1 VSFLYLIVVL
11 YNNQKISGVE
21 NMNNDIIVAVS
32 TPPGEGAVGIVR
44 MSGNGA
50 IEIADKI
57 FLPYN
62 KNLLLSER
70 RNFSLNLGWILAAQ
84 GQRIDEVLMGIM
96 RSPHSYTGEDV
107 VEINCHG
114 GSAALRACLQ
124 RCLDL
129 GARLAEPGEFTK
141 RAFLNDRLGLEQ
153 AEAVLDI
160 IRAKTERGLQLAV
173 NQLSGSSGRFIA
185 ELEDRLLGLNAMV
198 DASLDFPDEVGD
210 LDQEQARLIL
220 GETVDTIESW
230 LEAARRAEI
239 YREGIE
245 LAIVGKPNVG
255 KSSLLNALSRKEK
268 AIVTD
273 IPGTT
278 RDIVEEYINVRGI
291 PVKLMDTAGIRS
303 TEDLV
308 EKIGVEK
315 SRELIAQADLVVL
328 VLDFAAGIAG
338 EDMEIF
344 HTIPAEKCLVLVN
357 KEDIERK
364 AISEE
369 ELAEKFSLAKVIRA
383 SVKEDYGLDE
393 LENAIEEMLLSGTQN
408 DDGMEIMVNMRQKQ
422 ALLKSRAFAENALQQ
437 VGQVP
442 LDCLGVDIWG
452 ALECLGEISG
462 KSLKEEVID
471 RIFHDF
477 CIGK

>member
-1 VSFLYLIVVL
+1 
-11 YNNQKISGVE
+11 
-21 NMNNDIIVAVS
+21 MNNDVIVAVS
-32 TPPGEGAVGIVR
+32 TPPGEGAVGIIR
-44 MSGNGA
+44 MSGDGA

-62 KNLLLSER
+62 NEVPLSKR
-70 RNFSLNLGWILAAQ
+70 RNFSLSLGWILTAQ
-84 GQRIDEVLMGIM
+84 GQRIDEVLMGVM
-96 RSPHSYTGEDV
+96 RSPHSYSGEDV

-114 GSAALRACLQ
+114 GNVALRACLQ
-124 RCLDL
+124 RCLEQ

-173 NQLSGSSGRFIA
+173 NQLSGSSWQFIA
-185 ELEDRLLGLNAMV
+185 ELEDKLLGLNAMV

-210 LDQEQARLIL
+210 LDLEEAGLIL
-220 GETVDTIESW
+220 RETIDTIERW

-239 YREGIE
+239 YRQGIE

-308 EKIGVEK
+308 EKIGVQK
-315 SRELIAQADLVVL
+315 SKELIAQADLVVL
-328 VLDFAAGIAG
+328 VLDFASGIAD
-338 EDMEIF
+338 EDLEIF
-344 HTIPAEKCLVLVN
+344 NTIPAEKCLVLVN

-369 ELAEKFSLAKVIRA
+369 ELADRFSLAKVIRA

-393 LENAIEEMLLSGTQN
+393 LENAIEAMLLAGTPN

-422 ALLKSRAFAENALQQ
+422 ALLRSRAFAANALQQ
-437 VGQVP
+437 IGQVS

-462 KSLKEEVID
+462 KSLKEEVLE

>member
-1 VSFLYLIVVL
+1 
-11 YNNQKISGVE
+11 
-21 NMNNDIIVAVS
+21 MNNDTIVAVS
-32 TPPGEGAVGIVR
+32 TPPGEGAVGIIR

-50 IEIADKI
+50 VHIAEKI

-62 KNLLLSER
+62 RDVSLRER
-70 RNFSLNLGWILAAQ
+70 RNFSLNLGWILAADENH
-84 GQRIDEVLMGIM
+84 IDEVLIGIM
-96 RSPHSYTGEDV
+96 RAPHSYTGEDV

-114 GSAALRACLQ
+114 GGAALRACLQ

-141 RAFLNDRLGLEQ
+141 RAFLNDRLALEQ
-153 AEAVLDI
+153 AEAVLEI

-173 NQLSGSSGRFIA
+173 KQLSGRTGRFVA
-185 ELEDRLLGLNAMV
+185 ELEERLLGLNAMV

-210 LDQEQARLIL
+210 LDQEEARMIL
-220 GETVDTIESW
+220 METIGTIDGW

-239 YREGIE
+239 YRDGIE

-278 RDIVEEYINVRGI
+278 RDIVEEFINVRGI
-291 PVKLMDTAGIRS
+291 PVKLMDTAGIRA

-315 SRELIAQADLVVL
+315 ARELISQADLVVL
-328 VLDFAAGIAG
+328 VLDFEAGIAG

-344 HTIPAEKCLVLVN
+344 QHIPAEKRLVLVN

-369 ELAEKFSLAKVIRA
+369 ELADKFSSARVIRA

-393 LENAIEEMLLSGTQN
+393 LENAIEELLLPGTQKA
-408 DDGMEIMVNMRQKQ
+408 DGLEIMVNMRQKY
-422 ALLKSRAFAENALQQ
+422 ALLKSRDFAENALQQ
-437 VGQVP
+437 IGVVS
-442 LDCLGVDIWG
+442 LDCLGVDVWG
-452 ALECLGEISG
+452 ALESLGEISG
-462 KSLKEEVID
+462 RSLKEEVID

>member
-1 VSFLYLIVVL
+1 
-11 YNNQKISGVE
+11 
-21 NMNNDIIVAVS
+21 MNNDIIVAVS
-32 TPPGEGAVGIVR
+32 TPPGEGAVGIIR

-50 IEIADKI
+50 VHIADKI

-62 KNLLLSER
+62 KDVSLGER
-70 RNFSLNLGWILAAQ
+70 RNFSLTLGWILAAD
-84 GQRIDEVLMGIM
+84 GNRIDEVLVGIM

-114 GSAALRACLQ
+114 GGAALRACLQ

-141 RAFLNDRLGLEQ
+141 RAFLNDRLELEQ
-153 AEAVLDI
+153 AEAVLEI

-173 NQLSGSSGRFIA
+173 KQLSGKTARFIA
-185 ELEDRLLGLNAMV
+185 ELEDKLLGLNAMV
-198 DASLDFPDEVGD
+198 DASLDFPEEVGD
-210 LDQEQARLIL
+210 LNQDEARMILQETI
-220 GETVDTIESW
+220 DTINGW

-239 YREGIE
+239 YRDGVE

-291 PVKLMDTAGIRS
+291 PVKLMDTAGIRA

-344 HTIPAEKCLVLVN
+344 QHIPAEKCLVLVN

-369 ELAEKFSLAKVIRA
+369 ELTDKFSSARVIRA

-393 LENAIEEMLLSGTQN
+393 LENAIEELLLPGTQKA
-408 DDGMEIMVNMRQKQ
+408 DGLEIMVNMRQKN
-422 ALLKSRAFAENALQQ
+422 ALLKSRDFAENALQQ
-437 VGQVP
+437 IGKVS
-442 LDCLGVDIWG
+442 LDCLGVDVWG
-452 ALECLGEISG
+452 ALDSLGEISG
-462 KSLKEEVID
+462 RSLKEEVID

>member
-1 VSFLYLIVVL
+1 MS
-11 YNNQKISGVE
+11 
-21 NMNNDIIVAVS
+21 NDIIAAVS
-32 TPPGEGAVGIVR
+32 TPPGEGAVGIIR

-50 IEIADKI
+50 LEMAEKM

-62 KNLLLSER
+62 KEVSLSER
-70 RNFSLNLGWILAAQ
+70 RNFSLNLGWILDRN
-84 GQRIDEVLMGIM
+84 GTRSDEVLIGVM
-96 RSPHSYTGEDV
+96 RSPRSYTGEDV

-114 GSAALRACLQ
+114 GGAALRACLQ
-124 RCLDL
+124 RCLEL

-173 NQLSGSSGRFIA
+173 KQLSGRSGEFIA

-198 DASLDFPDEVGD
+198 DASLDFPEEVGD
-210 LDQEQARLIL
+210 LDQEEARQTLQEIIA
-220 GETVDTIESW
+220 VIDHW
-230 LEAARRAEI
+230 LESARRGEI
-239 YREGIE
+239 YRDGIE

-291 PVKLMDTAGIRS
+291 PVKLMDTAGIRT

-328 VLDFAAGIAG
+328 VLDFEAGIAS

-344 HTIPAEKCLVLVN
+344 QTIPEAKRLVLVN

-364 AISEE
+364 AITEE
-369 ELAEKFSLAKVIRA
+369 ELTDKFAFTKLIRA
-383 SVKEDYGLDE
+383 SVKEDQGLDE
-393 LENAIEEMLLSGTQN
+393 LEKAIEELLLPGTQN
-408 DDGMEIMVNMRQKQ
+408 DDGMEIMVNLRQKN
-422 ALLKSRAFAENALQQ
+422 ALLKSRAYAENALEQL
-437 VGQVP
+437 GQVS
-442 LDCLGVDIWG
+442 LDCLGVDVWG
-452 ALECLGEISG
+452 ALESLGEISG

>member
-1 VSFLYLIVVL
+1 
-11 YNNQKISGVE
+11 
-21 NMNNDIIVAVS
+21 MNNDIIAAIS
-32 TPPGEGAVGIVR
+32 TPPGEGAVGIIR

-50 IEIADKI
+50 LEMAEKM

-62 KNLLLSER
+62 KEVSLSER
-70 RNFSLNLGWILAAQ
+70 RNFSLNLGWILDRN
-84 GQRIDEVLMGIM
+84 GTRSDEVLISVM
-96 RSPHSYTGEDV
+96 RSPRSYTGEDV

-114 GSAALRACLQ
+114 GGAALRACLQ
-124 RCLDL
+124 RCLEL

-173 NQLSGSSGRFIA
+173 KQLSGRSGEFIA

-198 DASLDFPDEVGD
+198 DASLDFPEEVGD
-210 LDQEQARLIL
+210 LDQEEARQTLQEIIA
-220 GETVDTIESW
+220 VIDHW
-230 LEAARRAEI
+230 LESARRGEI
-239 YREGIE
+239 YRDGIE

-291 PVKLMDTAGIRS
+291 PVKLMDTAGIRT

-328 VLDFAAGIAG
+328 VLDFEAGIAS

-344 HTIPAEKCLVLVN
+344 QTIPEAKRLVLVN

-364 AISEE
+364 AITEE
-369 ELAEKFSLAKVIRA
+369 ELTEKFAFTKLIRA
-383 SVKEDYGLDE
+383 SVKEDQGLDE
-393 LENAIEEMLLSGTQN
+393 LEKAIEEMLLPGAQN
-408 DDGMEIMVNMRQKQ
+408 DDGMEIMVNLRQKN
-422 ALLKSRAFAENALQQ
+422 ALLKSRAYAENALEQM
-437 VGQVP
+437 GQVS
-442 LDCLGVDIWG
+442 LDCLSVDVWG
-452 ALECLGEISG
+452 ALESLGEISG

>member
-1 VSFLYLIVVL
+1 MS
-11 YNNQKISGVE
+11 
-21 NMNNDIIVAVS
+21 NDIIAAVS
-32 TPPGEGAVGIVR
+32 TPPGEGAIGIIR

-50 IEIADKI
+50 IEMTEKI

-62 KNLLLSER
+62 KEVTLSQR
-70 RNFSLNLGWILAAQ
+70 RSFSLNLGWILDENNT
-84 GQRIDEVLMGIM
+84 RTDEVLIGVM

-114 GSAALRACLQ
+114 GGAALRACLQ
-124 RCLDL
+124 RCLQL

-173 NQLSGSSGRFIA
+173 KQLSGRSGEFIA
-185 ELEDRLLGLNAMV
+185 DLEDRLLGLNAMV
-198 DASLDFPDEVGD
+198 DASLDFPEEVGD
-210 LDQEQARLIL
+210 LDQEQARQIL
-220 GETVDTIESW
+220 REIIMVIDQW
-230 LEAARRAEI
+230 LESARRGEI
-239 YREGIE
+239 YRDGIE

-291 PVKLMDTAGIRS
+291 PVKLMDTAGIRE
-303 TEDLV
+303 TEDRV

-328 VLDFAAGIAG
+328 VLDFEAGLAG

-344 HTIPAEKCLVLVN
+344 QTIPAAKRLVLVN

-364 AISEE
+364 AITEE
-369 ELAEKFSLAKVIRA
+369 ELADKFAAAQLIRA
-383 SVKEDYGLDE
+383 SVKEEQGLDE
-393 LENAIEEMLLSGTQN
+393 LEKAIEAMLLPGTPN
-408 DDGMEIMVNMRQKQ
+408 DDGMEIMVNLRQKN
-422 ALLKSRAFAENALQQ
+422 ALLKSRAYAQNALQQ
-437 VGQVP
+437 MGQVS
-442 LDCLGVDIWG
+442 LDCLGVDVWG
-452 ALECLGEISG
+452 ALESLGEISG
-462 KSLKEEVID
+462 KSLKEEVME

>member
-1 VSFLYLIVVL
+1 
-11 YNNQKISGVE
+11 
-21 NMNNDIIVAVS
+21 MNNDIIAAIS
-32 TPPGEGAVGIVR
+32 TPPGEGAVGIIR

-50 IEIADKI
+50 LEMAEKM

-62 KNLLLSER
+62 KEVSLSER
-70 RNFSLNLGWILAAQ
+70 RNFSLNLGWILDRN
-84 GQRIDEVLMGIM
+84 GTRSDEVLIGVM
-96 RSPHSYTGEDV
+96 RSPRSYTGEDV

-114 GSAALRACLQ
+114 GGAALRACLQ
-124 RCLDL
+124 RCLEL

-173 NQLSGSSGRFIA
+173 KQLSGRSGEFIA

-198 DASLDFPDEVGD
+198 DASLDFPEEVGD
-210 LDQEQARLIL
+210 PDQEEARQTLQEIIA
-220 GETVDTIESW
+220 VIDHW
-230 LEAARRAEI
+230 LESARRGEI
-239 YREGIE
+239 YRDGIE

-291 PVKLMDTAGIRS
+291 PVKLMDTAGIRT

-328 VLDFAAGIAG
+328 VLDFEAGIAS

-344 HTIPAEKCLVLVN
+344 QTIPEAKRLVLVN

-364 AISEE
+364 AITEE
-369 ELAEKFSLAKVIRA
+369 ELTEKFAFTKLIRA
-383 SVKEDYGLDE
+383 SVKEDQGLDE
-393 LENAIEEMLLSGTQN
+393 LEKAIEEMLLPGAQN
-408 DDGMEIMVNMRQKQ
+408 DDGMEIMVNLRQKN
-422 ALLKSRAFAENALQQ
+422 ALLKSRAYAENALEQM
-437 VGQVP
+437 GQVS
-442 LDCLGVDIWG
+442 LDCLGVDVWG
-452 ALECLGEISG
+452 ALESLGEISG

>member
-1 VSFLYLIVVL
+1 MS
-11 YNNQKISGVE
+11 
-21 NMNNDIIVAVS
+21 NDIIAAVS
-32 TPPGEGAVGIVR
+32 TPPGEGAIGIIR

-50 IEIADKI
+50 IEMTEKM

-62 KNLLLSER
+62 KEVTLSQR
-70 RNFSLNLGWILAAQ
+70 RSFSLNLGWILDENNT
-84 GQRIDEVLMGIM
+84 RTDEVLIGVM

-114 GSAALRACLQ
+114 GGAALRACLQ
-124 RCLDL
+124 RCLQL

-173 NQLSGSSGRFIA
+173 KQLSGRSGEFIA
-185 ELEDRLLGLNAMV
+185 DLEDRLLGLNAMV
-198 DASLDFPDEVGD
+198 DASLDFPEEVGD
-210 LDQEQARLIL
+210 LDQEQARQIL
-220 GETVDTIESW
+220 REIIMVIDQW
-230 LEAARRAEI
+230 LESARRGEI
-239 YREGIE
+239 YRDGIE

-291 PVKLMDTAGIRS
+291 PVKLMDTAGIRE
-303 TEDLV
+303 TEDRV

-328 VLDFAAGIAG
+328 VLDFEAGLAG

-344 HTIPAEKCLVLVN
+344 QTIPAAKRLVLVN

-364 AISEE
+364 AITEE
-369 ELAEKFSLAKVIRA
+369 ELADKFAAAQLIRA
-383 SVKEDYGLDE
+383 SVKEEQGLDE
-393 LENAIEEMLLSGTQN
+393 LEKAIEAMLLPGTPN
-408 DDGMEIMVNMRQKQ
+408 DDGMEIMVNLRQKN
-422 ALLKSRAFAENALQQ
+422 ALLKSRAYAQNALQQ
-437 VGQVP
+437 MGQVS
-442 LDCLGVDIWG
+442 LDCLGVDVWG
-452 ALECLGEISG
+452 ALESLGEISG
-462 KSLKEEVID
+462 KSLKEEVME

>member
-1 VSFLYLIVVL
+1 
-11 YNNQKISGVE
+11 
-21 NMNNDIIVAVS
+21 MNNDIIVAVS
-32 TPPGEGAVGIVR
+32 TPPGEGAVGIIR
-44 MSGNGA
+44 MSGSGA
-50 IEIADKI
+50 IQIADKI

-62 KNLLLSER
+62 KEVSLSER
-70 RNFSLNLGWILAAQ
+70 RNFSLNLGWILAADEN
-84 GQRIDEVLMGIM
+84 RIDEVLVGIM

-114 GSAALRACLQ
+114 GGASLRACLQ
-124 RCLDL
+124 RCLDM

-141 RAFLNDRLGLEQ
+141 RAFLNDRLALEQ
-153 AEAVLDI
+153 AEAVLEI

-173 NQLSGSSGRFIA
+173 KQLSGRTGRFIA
-185 ELEDRLLGLNAMV
+185 ELEDKLLGLNAMV
-198 DASLDFPDEVGD
+198 DASLDFPEEVGD
-210 LDQEQARLIL
+210 LDQEEARMIL
-220 GETVDTIESW
+220 QETIATIDGW

-239 YREGIE
+239 YRDGIE

-278 RDIVEEYINVRGI
+278 RDIVEEYINIRGI
-291 PVKLMDTAGIRS
+291 PVKLMDTAGIRA

-344 HTIPAEKCLVLVN
+344 HHIPAEKRLVLVN

-369 ELAEKFSLAKVIRA
+369 ELADKFSAARLIRA

-393 LENAIEEMLLSGTQN
+393 LENAIEEMLLPGTQKA
-408 DDGMEIMVNMRQKQ
+408 DGLEIMVNMRQKN
-422 ALLKSRAFAENALQQ
+422 ALLKSRDFAENALQQ
-437 VGQVP
+437 IGAVS
-442 LDCLGVDIWG
+442 LDCLGVDVWG
-452 ALECLGEISG
+452 ALESLGEISG
-462 KSLKEEVID
+462 RSLKEEVID

>member
-1 VSFLYLIVVL
+1 
-11 YNNQKISGVE
+11 
-21 NMNNDIIVAVS
+21 MNNDIIAAIS
-32 TPPGEGAVGIVR
+32 TPPGEGAVGIIR

-50 IEIADKI
+50 LEMAEKM

-62 KNLLLSER
+62 KEVSLSER
-70 RNFSLNLGWILAAQ
+70 RNFSLNLGWILDRN
-84 GQRIDEVLMGIM
+84 GTRSDEVLIGVM
-96 RSPHSYTGEDV
+96 RSPRSYTGEDV

-114 GSAALRACLQ
+114 GGAALRACLQ
-124 RCLDL
+124 RCLEL

-173 NQLSGSSGRFIA
+173 KQLSGRSGEFIA

-198 DASLDFPDEVGD
+198 DASLDFPEEVGD
-210 LDQEQARLIL
+210 LDQEEARQTLQEIIA
-220 GETVDTIESW
+220 VIDHW
-230 LEAARRAEI
+230 LESARRGEI
-239 YREGIE
+239 YRDGIE

-291 PVKLMDTAGIRS
+291 PVKLMDTAGIRT

-328 VLDFAAGIAG
+328 VLDFEAGIAS

-344 HTIPAEKCLVLVN
+344 QTIPEAKRLVLVN

-364 AISEE
+364 AITEE
-369 ELAEKFSLAKVIRA
+369 ELTEKFAFTKLIRA
-383 SVKEDYGLDE
+383 SVKEDQGLDE
-393 LENAIEEMLLSGTQN
+393 LEKAIEEMLLPGAQN
-408 DDGMEIMVNMRQKQ
+408 DDGMEIMVNLRQKN
-422 ALLKSRAFAENALQQ
+422 ALLKSRAYAENALEQM
-437 VGQVP
+437 GQVS
-442 LDCLGVDIWG
+442 LDCLGVDVWG
-452 ALECLGEISG
+452 ALESLGEISG

>member
-1 VSFLYLIVVL
+1 
-11 YNNQKISGVE
+11 
-21 NMNNDIIVAVS
+21 MNNDTIVAVS
-32 TPPGEGAVGIVR
+32 TPPGEGAVGIIR

-50 IEIADKI
+50 LNIADRI

-62 KNLLLSER
+62 RDVSLRER
-70 RNFSLNLGWILAAQ
+70 RNFSLNLGWILAADEN
-84 GQRIDEVLMGIM
+84 RIDEVLIGIM
-96 RSPHSYTGEDV
+96 RAPHSYTGEDV

-114 GSAALRACLQ
+114 GGAALRACLQ

-141 RAFLNDRLGLEQ
+141 RAFLNDRLALEQ
-153 AEAVLDI
+153 AEAVLEI

-173 NQLSGSSGRFIA
+173 KQLSGRTGRFVA
-185 ELEDRLLGLNAMV
+185 ELEERLLGLNAMV

-210 LDQEQARLIL
+210 LDQEEARMIL
-220 GETVDTIESW
+220 METIGTIDSW

-239 YREGIE
+239 YRDGIE

-278 RDIVEEYINVRGI
+278 RDIVEEFINVRGI
-291 PVKLMDTAGIRS
+291 PVKLMDTAGIRA

-315 SRELIAQADLVVL
+315 ARELISQADLVVL
-328 VLDFAAGIAG
+328 VLDFEAGIAG

-344 HTIPAEKCLVLVN
+344 QHIPAEKRLVLVN

-369 ELAEKFSLAKVIRA
+369 ELADKFSSARVIRA
-383 SVKEDYGLDE
+383 SIKEDYGLDE
-393 LENAIEEMLLSGTQN
+393 LENAIEELLLPGTQKA
-408 DDGMEIMVNMRQKQ
+408 DGLEIMVNMRQKY
-422 ALLKSRAFAENALQQ
+422 ALLKSRDFAENALQQ
-437 VGQVP
+437 IGVVS
-442 LDCLGVDIWG
+442 LDCLGVDVWG
-452 ALECLGEISG
+452 ALESLGEISG
-462 KSLKEEVID
+462 RSLKEEVLD

>member
-1 VSFLYLIVVL
+1 
-11 YNNQKISGVE
+11 
-21 NMNNDIIVAVS
+21 MNNDTIVAVS
-32 TPPGEGAVGIVR
+32 TPPGEGAVGIIR

-50 IEIADKI
+50 VHIAEKI

-62 KNLLLSER
+62 RDVSLRER
-70 RNFSLNLGWILAAQ
+70 RNFSLNLGWILAADENL
-84 GQRIDEVLMGIM
+84 IDEVLIGIM
-96 RSPHSYTGEDV
+96 RAPHSYTGEDV

-114 GSAALRACLQ
+114 GGAALRGCLQ

-141 RAFLNDRLGLEQ
+141 RAFLNDRLELEQ
-153 AEAVLDI
+153 AEAVLEI

-173 NQLSGSSGRFIA
+173 KQLSGRAGRFIA

-198 DASLDFPDEVGD
+198 DASLDFPDEVGE
-210 LDQEQARLIL
+210 LDQEEARMIL
-220 GETVDTIESW
+220 METIGTIDGW

-239 YREGIE
+239 YRDGIE

-278 RDIVEEYINVRGI
+278 RDIVEEFINVRGI
-291 PVKLMDTAGIRS
+291 PVKLMDTAGIRA

-315 SRELIAQADLVVL
+315 ARELISQADLVVL
-328 VLDFAAGIAG
+328 VLDFEAGIAG

-344 HTIPAEKCLVLVN
+344 QHIPAEKRLVLVN

-369 ELAEKFSLAKVIRA
+369 ELADKFSSARVIRA

-393 LENAIEEMLLSGTQN
+393 LENAIEELLLPGTQKA
-408 DDGMEIMVNMRQKQ
+408 DGLEIMVNMRQKY
-422 ALLKSRAFAENALQQ
+422 ALLKSRDFAENALQQ
-437 VGQVP
+437 IGVVS
-442 LDCLGVDIWG
+442 LDCLGVDVWG
-452 ALECLGEISG
+452 ALESLGEISG
-462 KSLKEEVID
+462 RSLKEEVLD

>member
-1 VSFLYLIVVL
+1 
-11 YNNQKISGVE
+11 
-21 NMNNDIIVAVS
+21 MNNDIIVAVS
-32 TPPGEGAVGIVR
+32 TPPGEGAVGIIR
-44 MSGNGA
+44 MSGGGA
-50 IEIADKI
+50 IEMADKI

-62 KNLLLSER
+62 NEVSLSER
-70 RNFSLNLGWILAAQ
+70 RSFSLNLGWIMAAD
-84 GQRIDEVLMGIM
+84 GNRIDEVLAGIM
-96 RSPHSYTGEDV
+96 RSPRSYTGEDV

-114 GSAALRACLQ
+114 GGAALRACLQ
-124 RCLDL
+124 RCMDL

-141 RAFLNDRLGLEQ
+141 RAFLNDRLALEQ

-160 IRAKTERGLQLAV
+160 IRAKTERGLQLSV
-173 NQLSGSSGRFIA
+173 KQLSGRAGRFIA

-210 LDQEQARLIL
+210 LDQNEARRIL
-220 GETVDTIESW
+220 AETIATIDNW

-239 YREGIE
+239 YRDGID

-291 PVKLMDTAGIRS
+291 PVKLMDTAGIRA

-315 SRELIAQADLVVL
+315 ARELIAQADLVVL
-328 VLDFAAGIAG
+328 VLDFEAGITG

-344 HTIPAEKCLVLVN
+344 QHIPEQKRLVLVN

-369 ELAEKFSLAKVIRA
+369 ELAERFSSAKVIRA
-383 SVKEDYGLDE
+383 SVKEEYGLDE
-393 LENAIEEMLLSGTQN
+393 LENAIEELLLPGTQN
-408 DDGMEIMVNMRQKQ
+408 ADGLEIMVNMRQKN
-422 ALLKSRAFAENALQQ
+422 ALLKSRDFAVNALQEIDN
-437 VGQVP
+437 VS

-452 ALECLGEISG
+452 ALESLGEISG

>member
-1 VSFLYLIVVL
+1 
-11 YNNQKISGVE
+11 
-21 NMNNDIIVAVS
+21 MNNDIIAAIS
-32 TPPGEGAVGIVR
+32 TPPGEGAVGIIR

-50 IEIADKI
+50 LEMAEKM

-62 KNLLLSER
+62 KEVSLSER
-70 RNFSLNLGWILAAQ
+70 RNFSLNLGWILDRN
-84 GQRIDEVLMGIM
+84 GTRSDEVLISVM
-96 RSPHSYTGEDV
+96 RSPRSYTGEDV

-114 GSAALRACLQ
+114 GGAALRACLQ
-124 RCLDL
+124 RCLEL

-173 NQLSGSSGRFIA
+173 KQLSGRSGEFIA

-198 DASLDFPDEVGD
+198 DASLDFPEEVGD
-210 LDQEQARLIL
+210 LDQEEARQTLQEIIA
-220 GETVDTIESW
+220 VIDHW
-230 LEAARRAEI
+230 LESARRGEI
-239 YREGIE
+239 YRDGIE

-291 PVKLMDTAGIRS
+291 PVKLMDTAGIRT

-328 VLDFAAGIAG
+328 VLDFEAGIAS

-344 HTIPAEKCLVLVN
+344 QTIPEAKRLVLVN

-364 AISEE
+364 AITEE
-369 ELAEKFSLAKVIRA
+369 ELTEKFAFTKLIRA
-383 SVKEDYGLDE
+383 SVKEDQGLDE
-393 LENAIEEMLLSGTQN
+393 LEKAIEELLLPGTQN
-408 DDGMEIMVNMRQKQ
+408 DDGMEIMVNLRQKN
-422 ALLKSRAFAENALQQ
+422 ALLKSRAYAENALEQL
-437 VGQVP
+437 GQVS
-442 LDCLGVDIWG
+442 LDCLGVDVWG
-452 ALECLGEISG
+452 ALESLGEISG

>member
-1 VSFLYLIVVL
+1 L
-11 YNNQKISGVE
+11 
-21 NMNNDIIVAVS
+21 
-32 TPPGEGAVGIVR
+32 R
-44 MSGNGA
+44 
-50 IEIADKI
+50 
-57 FLPYN
+57 
-62 KNLLLSER
+62 ER
-70 RNFSLNLGWILAAQ
+70 RNFSLNLGWILAADEN
-84 GQRIDEVLMGIM
+84 RIDEVLIGIM
-96 RSPHSYTGEDV
+96 RAPHSYTGEDV

-114 GSAALRACLQ
+114 GGAALRACLQ

-141 RAFLNDRLGLEQ
+141 RAFLNDRLALEQ
-153 AEAVLDI
+153 AEAVLEI

-173 NQLSGSSGRFIA
+173 KQLSGRTGRFIA

-210 LDQEQARLIL
+210 LDQEEARMIL
-220 GETVDTIESW
+220 METIGTIDSW
-230 LEAARRAEI
+230 LGAARRAEI
-239 YREGIE
+239 YRDGIE

-278 RDIVEEYINVRGI
+278 RDIVEEFINVRGI
-291 PVKLMDTAGIRS
+291 PVKLMDTAGIRA

-315 SRELIAQADLVVL
+315 ARELISQADLVVL
-328 VLDFAAGIAG
+328 VLDFEAGIAG

-344 HTIPAEKCLVLVN
+344 QHIPAEKRLVLVN

-369 ELAEKFSLAKVIRA
+369 ELADKFSSARVIRA
-383 SVKEDYGLDE
+383 SIKEDYGLDE
-393 LENAIEEMLLSGTQN
+393 LENAIEELLLPGTQKA
-408 DDGMEIMVNMRQKQ
+408 DGLEIMVNMRQKY
-422 ALLKSRAFAENALQQ
+422 ALLKSRDFAENALQQ
-437 VGQVP
+437 IGVVS
-442 LDCLGVDIWG
+442 LDCLGVDVWG
-452 ALECLGEISG
+452 ALESLGEISG
-462 KSLKEEVID
+462 RSLKEEVLD